1 MKKKALILSLLATF
15 AVVFSSCNRDSE
27 DAPILGA
34 TVVVTVK
41 NILNNPVKGE
51 TVYMFYQEATD
62 RTKPGDAKK
71 NIVTNDDGKAI
82 FNLNFTELNIT
93 ESQTSLYFAVF
104 NNKGDG
110 IYEVQNTKGITVKRG
125 DSKNLELTVVW
136 DW

>member
-1 MKKKALILSLLATF
+1 MNKKALILSLLTAF
-15 AVVFSSCNRDSE
+15 AVAFSSCNKDPE

-34 TVVVTVK
+34 TVVVKVK
-41 NILNNPVKGE
+41 NILDNPVKGK

-62 RTKPGDAKK
+62 QTKPGDAKK
-71 NIVTNDDGKAI
+71 NIVTDDDGKAI

-104 NNKGDG
+104 NDKGDG
-110 IYEVQNTKGITVKRG
+110 TYEVQNTEGITVKRG
-125 DSKNLELTVVW
+125 DSETLELKVIW